1 MPQNDSL
8 KRGGPDDAGGYV
20 VWCTTLGIGLLGRA
34 ALSLAG
40 GCCHSTLSE
49 STQRSESSCEA
60 PKASTILPLKPG
72 EQENHGLF
80 LHGHQSL
87 LPTLLSQ
94 APGKVLL
101 LVVIQANRMRLSLV
115 QRKVLLL
122 DQRMERCEVQF

>member
-1 MPQNDSL
+1 MMPVQRML
-8 KRGGPDDAGGYV
+8 CCV
-20 VWCTTLGIGLLGRA
+20 CTTLGIGLLGRA

-60 PKASTILPLKPG
+60 PKVSAILPLEPG
-72 EQENHGLF
+72 EHEGHGLF
-80 LHGHQSL
+80 LHGHQNL

-101 LVVIQANRMRLSLV
+101 PVVIQASRMRLSLV
-115 QRKVLLL
+115 Q
-122 DQRMERCEVQF
+122 M